1 MNNLTHLLS
10 LSSSSS
16 SNSTSSSNNNNN
28 NNSIDNQTNQ
38 HKSVIMVTKQPES
51 KLKKAKSIS
60 SQSIAS
66 SIVTPSSSISSSSTT
81 NSSNNIAFKQND
93 LDCSSTNSSVKSRNN
108 SSSQN
113 SFTRE
118 IKNLLDIAENR
129 TKQLCKVYDSSLNDQ
144 ENLMMNEHSFKR
156 IQSLRTKQELI
167 KVAPNDYKGII
178 NLNYLNSTKKQSN
191 VISKVKLW
199 NQLFESG
206 QLSEKWDKEFI
217 SQ

>member
-16 SNSTSSSNNNNN
+16 NSTCSSNNNS
-28 NNSIDNQTNQ
+28 SIDNQ
-38 HKSVIMVTKQPES
+38 HKPIIVIKSPTLNTKQGDS

-66 SIVTPSSSISSSSTT
+66 SITTPSSSLSSSSTT

-93 LDCSSTNSSVKSRNN
+93 LDCSTTNSSVKSRNN

-144 ENLMMNEHSFKR
+144 ENLMMNENSFKR
-156 IQSLRTKQELI
+156 MQSLRTKQELL

-199 NQLFESG
+199 NQLLESG
-206 QLSEKWDKEFI
+206 ELNEKWDKEFI